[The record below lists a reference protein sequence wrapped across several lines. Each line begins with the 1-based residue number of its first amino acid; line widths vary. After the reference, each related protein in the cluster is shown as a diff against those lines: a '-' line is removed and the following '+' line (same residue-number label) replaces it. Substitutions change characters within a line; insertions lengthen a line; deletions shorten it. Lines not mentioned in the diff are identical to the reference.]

1 MARAKMT
8 SKNICDETYFGLSD
22 VKEKIVALRNR
33 LTRDYAGEEKMLAV
47 YERHLSELA
56 DQIDWKLQIMSHS
69 CSYDWKGS
77 EEYDEHGDN
86 VVSVDQAEKTD
97 EDFSP
102 GYLGG

>member
-1 MARAKMT
+1 
-8 SKNICDETYFGLSD
+8 
-22 VKEKIVALRNR
+22 
-33 LTRDYAGEEKMLAV
+33 
-47 YERHLSELA
+47 
-56 DQIDWKLQIMSHS
+56 MSHS

>member
-1 MARAKMT
+1 MATAKNIG
-8 SKNICDETYFGLSD
+8 KNICDETYSELEN
-22 VKEKIVALRNR
+22 VKDKIVALRDH
-33 LTRDYAGEEKMLAV
+33 LVRDYAGEGKMLAV

-77 EEYDEHGDN
+77 EEYDEHGDST
-86 VVSVDQAEKTD
+86 VSVGAAEKTE

>member
-1 MARAKMT
+1 MATAKMRG
-8 SKNICDETYFGLSD
+8 KNICDEAYFGLAD
-22 VKEKIVALRNR
+22 VRDRIVALRDH
-33 LTRDYAGEEKMLAV
+33 LTRDYAGEVQMLAV

-77 EEYDEHGDN
+77 EGYDEHGDN
-86 VVSVDQAEKTD
+86 IVSVGQAEKTE

>member
-1 MARAKMT
+1 MATTKMRGG
-8 SKNICDETYFGLSD
+8 NICDETYFGLAD
-22 VKEKIVALRNR
+22 VKEKIVVLRNH
-33 LTRDYAGEEKMLAV
+33 LIRDYAGEEKMLAV
-47 YERHLSELA
+47 YDRHLSELA

-77 EEYDEHGDN
+77 EEFDEHGDN
-86 VVSVDQAEKTD
+86 IVSVGLAGKTE